1 MPYFNFVERSEQDAL
16 VTMLPKLASDLSKNK
31 LDTLVDFKVEWTHV
45 KVTSEPLSEL
55 NNLREMST
63 RAAKG
68 VELQCS

>member
-16 VTMLPKLASDLSKNK
+16 VTMLPKLVSDLSKNK

-55 NNLREMST
+55 DNLIAVKRNVHT
-63 RAAKG
+63 
-68 VELQCS
+68 CS